1 MNNEI
6 KQLIQALW
14 IILPAYTA
22 NGAPI
27 IAAKIMDT
35 FGFKKHPIDGGKMFI
50 DGRRIFGDNKTWEG
64 FIAGIIVGVLTSIIQ
79 MFFEVSI
86 SLHSLYLIRGIA
98 LGFGAMM
105 GDLIGAFIKRRLGL
119 KPGAPLPLIDQL
131 SFLLVAIAVSLKFID
146 ITFKQF
152 VYIVIT
158 TVILHITTNYLAYK
172 LGLKNVP
179 W

>member
-1 MNNEI
+1 MNSEI

-14 IILPAYTA
+14 TILPAYTA

-27 IAAKIMDT
+27 IATKIT
-35 FGFKKHPIDGGKMFI
+35 EIFGFKKHPIDGGRMFI
-50 DGRRIFGDNKTWEG
+50 DGRRMFGDNKTWEG

-79 MFFEVSI
+79 TFFEASV
-86 SLHSLYLIRGIA
+86 SLYSYSIRGIA
-98 LGFGAMM
+98 LGFGAMV
-105 GDLIGAFIKRRLGL
+105 GDLLGAFIKRRLGL

-131 SFLLVAIAVSLKFID
+131 SFLLVAIAISLKFIN

-152 VYIVIT
+152 IYVAVTTIV
-158 TVILHITTNYLAYK
+158 LHITTNYLAYK